1 LLVATLARASLAAEA
16 PAAVPVTGAA
26 APSLKAFD
34 DAMLEFMRKYEIQ
47 AGVLAVSKDGR
58 IVLERGYGWADKAR
72 ARPTPPETIMRI
84 ASVAKPITKAAVLTL
99 VREGKI
105 AYDTKVFAYLGIEP
119 PGGKAADERIYKITV
134 KNLLEHR
141 GGWDRAKWGDPMFQM
156 KRVREELKIDHAP
169 TPRDVVRWMM
179 GNPLQFDPGEREAYS
194 NFGYCVLGRIIEKAA
209 GKAYEQYVVEE
220 ILRPAGATTVRI
232 SRDRAADRDGREVW
246 YPVSDGDF
254 STEAMD
260 AHGGLA
266 STAGDLCRFMHAWW
280 ISGEPR
286 GPDEKQNRL
295 FFGSLPGT
303 SAMAMQRPS
312 GVDIAA
318 LLNGPDGKNKER
330 LTCLD
335 KLRDAMSKAAAE
347 TLERPGQ
354 APQATLGKATACE
367 KGSGALSVK
376 TPDPFGL
383 SGLHH

>member
-1 LLVATLARASLAAEA
+1 LRTALPFLALLVAALARASLAAEALA

-26 APSLKAFD
+26 VESLKAFD

-58 IVLERGYGWADKAR
+58 LVLERGYGWADQAR
-72 ARPTPPETIMRI
+72 TKPTPPDALMRI
-84 ASVAKPITKAAVLTL
+84 ASVAKPITRAAVLKL
-99 VREGKI
+99 IREGKI
-105 AYDTKVFAYLGIEP
+105 AYDTKAFHLLGIEP

-141 GGWDRAKWGDPMFQM
+141 GGWDRAQAAEADPMFQM
-156 KRVREELKIDHAP
+156 PRVREDLKLGRPP

-179 GNPLQFDPGEREAYS
+179 GKPLQFEPGEREAYS
-194 NFGYCVLGRIIEKAA
+194 NFGYCVLGRVI
-209 GKAYEQYVVEE
+209 GKASGKTYEQYVTQE

-246 YPVSDGDF
+246 YPVGDGEF
-254 STEAMD
+254 STEVMD

-266 STAGDLCRFMHAWW
+266 ASAGDLCRFMRAYW

-286 GPDEKQNRL
+286 EARQKQNWL

-312 GVDIAA
+312 GVDIAV
-318 LLNGPDGKNKER
+318 LLSGPDGKSKER
-330 LTCLD
+330 QTCLPV
-335 KLRDAMSKAAAE
+335 LREAMSAAAAE
-347 TLERPGQ
+347 TLERPAQ
-354 APQATLGKATACE
+354 
-367 KGSGALSVK
+367 
-376 TPDPFGL
+376 TP
-383 SGLHH
+383 